1 MSTGAVIV
9 AAGRSARM
17 GGVDKLI
24 QSLRG
29 RPLLAYSVAVFGRHP
44 RIDRL
49 VIVAS
54 QTNQAAVREIAAAEA
69 PAAAVV
75 LGGERRR
82 DSVRAGLDLLEGCE
96 YVVVHDGAR
105 PLVTPELIDAAL
117 DGAREIGAALCAVP
131 VADTVKRSRGGG
143 LVSGTVRRDELW
155 LAQTP
160 QAFRRDLLLRAHS
173 SFDIDAT
180 DDAGLVELLE
190 WPVKLVMGSR
200 HNIKVTSPEDLTL
213 AEALLALRG

>member
-69 PAAAVV
+69 PAAAIV
-75 LGGERRR
+75 L
-82 DSVRAGLDLLEGCE
+82 
-96 YVVVHDGAR
+96 
-105 PLVTPELIDAAL
+105 
-117 DGAREIGAALCAVP
+117 
-131 VADTVKRSRGGG
+131 
-143 LVSGTVRRDELW
+143 
-155 LAQTP
+155 
-160 QAFRRDLLLRAHS
+160 
-173 SFDIDAT
+173 
-180 DDAGLVELLE
+180 
-190 WPVKLVMGSR
+190 
-200 HNIKVTSPEDLTL
+200 
-213 AEALLALRG
+213 